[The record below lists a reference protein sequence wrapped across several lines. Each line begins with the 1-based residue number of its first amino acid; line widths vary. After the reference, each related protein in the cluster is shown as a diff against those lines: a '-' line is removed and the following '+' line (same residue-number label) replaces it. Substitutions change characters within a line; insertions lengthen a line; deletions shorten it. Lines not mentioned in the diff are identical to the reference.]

1 MYSVSITTQPEVL
14 PQLRRESIRKII
26 EQGMRSDGRG
36 KFDYRKITVHVG
48 PVKTADGSAIVC
60 LGNTKVIAGV
70 KVGVG
75 TPFPDT
81 PDEGALIVN
90 LETPPIAAPTIEPG
104 PPDENAIEIAR
115 VVDRTIRHS
124 GFIDFKSLCI
134 VPGKHVYILWIDIY
148 VLNHDG
154 NLFDAACMA
163 AVAALASTTLPK
175 VVIEQDQVKLI
186 REEREKLKVNLEAL
200 PLTLTFVKIGNAVLV
215 DPTLE
220 EENICDSKITIGVS
234 NDRIVSIQKTEGA
247 LTLENL
253 RLVLGK
259 AVELYKTLREIV
271 LKAIENP
278 DREFRV

>member
-14 PQLRRESIRKII
+14 PQLRRESIRRIV
-26 EQGMRSDGRG
+26 EQGARGDGRG
-36 KFDYRKITVHVG
+36 KFDYRKITIHVG

-75 TPFPDT
+75 APFPDT

-104 PPDENAIEIAR
+104 PPDENAIEVAR
-115 VVDRTIRHS
+115 VVDRAIRHS

-134 VPGKHVYILWIDIY
+134 TPGKHVYILWVDIY

-154 NLFDAACMA
+154 NLYDAACMA
-163 AVAALASTTLPK
+163 AVAALASTMLPK
-175 VVIEQDQVKLI
+175 VMIEQDQVRLI
-186 REEREKLKVNLEAL
+186 REEREKLKVNLDAL
-200 PLTLTFVKIGNAVLV
+200 PLTLTFVKIGNTILV

-220 EENICDSKITIGVS
+220 EENICDSKITVGVAS
-234 NDRIVSIQKTEGA
+234 DKIVAIQKTDGS
-247 LTLENL
+247 LTFDNVKQILYKSIEL
-253 RLVLGK
+253 YRSIREIIIR
-259 AVELYKTLREIV
+259 AVES
-271 LKAIENP
+271 P
-278 DREFRV
+278 DRELKV